1 MEWNRMNI
9 QQELEELKSR
19 IAEIEKAVKEKAV
32 KGTEEKAKGI
42 QLNTGEYVV
51 LSDGV
56 IQKIPRNYPNKDV
69 NNCWLTEQQAVKAAK
84 IMSAVFEL
92 KQLCDIIN
100 EGRKPDF
107 EDDDE
112 CKYYILYDHV
122 NSQFFMDTNFA
133 ESCHSVYFKRNC
145 LDEISPV
152 MSDNL
157 KAYIKG
163 EL

>member
-1 MEWNRMNI
+1 MNI
-9 QQELEELKSR
+9 EQQLQEVRAR
-19 IAEIEKAVKEKAV
+19 IAEIEKAVNNDIKNP
-32 KGTEEKAKGI
+32 KGI
-42 QLNTGEYVV
+42 ELNTGSCCIYG
-51 LSDGV
+51 DGLV
-56 IQKIPRNYPNKDV
+56 ALVPPTKPYKDV
-69 NNCWLTEQQAVKAAK
+69 NNCWLTEQQGVEARD

-112 CKYYILYDHV
+112 AKYYLGYDYV
-122 NSQFFMDTNFA
+122 DPAFFMSSNSVASF
-133 ESCHSVYFKRNC
+133 HSFYFKRNC
-145 LDEISPV
+145 LNEILPM

>member
-1 MEWNRMNI
+1 MNI
-9 QQELEELKSR
+9 EQELEEVKSK
-19 IAEIEKAVKEKAV
+19 IAEIEKAVKAV
-32 KGTEEKAKGI
+32 KEDKEKPEGI
-42 QLNTGEYVV
+42 ELNTGNYWLYGDGDVDSTCA
-51 LSDGV
+51 SD
-56 IQKIPRNYPNKDV
+56 KHKDL
-69 NNCWLTEQQAVKAAK
+69 NNCWLTEQQAVEARN

-92 KQLCDIIN
+92 KQICDIVN

-122 NSQFFMDTNFA
+122 NSQFFMDTNFS
-133 ESCHSVYFKRNC
+133 ESCHSFYFKRNC
-145 LDEISPV
+145 LDEILPV

>member
-1 MEWNRMNI
+1 MNI

-32 KGTEEKAKGI
+32 KGTAEKAEGI

-112 CKYYILYDHV
+112 CKYYILCDHV

-133 ESCHSVYFKRNC
+133 ESCHSFYFKRNC
-145 LDEISPV
+145 LDEILPI

>member
-1 MEWNRMNI
+1 MNI
-9 QQELEELKSR
+9 EQQLKEVKAK
-19 IAEIEKAVKEKAV
+19 IAEIEKAVKEDK
-32 KGTEEKAKGI
+32 EKPKGI
-42 QLNTGEYVV
+42 KLNTGNYR
-51 LSDGV
+51 LYGDGDV
-56 IQKIPRNYPNKDV
+56 DSISLQSQKHKDV
-69 NNCWLTEQQAVKAAK
+69 NNCWLTEQQAVKAGK

-92 KQLCDIIN
+92 KQICDIIN
-100 EGRKPDF
+100 EGGKPDF

-133 ESCHSVYFKRNC
+133 DSCHSFYFKRNC
-145 LDEISPV
+145 LNEILPV

>member
-1 MEWNRMNI
+1 MNI
-9 QQELEELKSR
+9 EQQLEEVKSK
-19 IAEIEKAVKEKAV
+19 IAEIEKAVKETAV
-32 KGTEEKAKGI
+32 KEAAEKPKGI
-42 QLNTGEYVV
+42 KLNTGEYVV

-56 IQKIPRNYPNKDV
+56 IQNIIGNYPNENA
-69 NNCWLTEQQAVKAAK
+69 NNCWLTEQQAEEARN

-122 NSQFFMDTNFA
+122 NSQFFMDTNFS
-133 ESCHSVYFKRNC
+133 ESCHSFYFKRNC
-145 LDEISPV
+145 LDEILPV

-157 KAYIKG
+157 GAYIKG

>member
-1 MEWNRMNI
+1 MNI
-9 QQELEELKSR
+9 EQQLQEVKSK
-19 IAEIEKAVKEKAV
+19 IAEIEKAVKETAV
-32 KGTEEKAKGI
+32 KETAEKSKGI
-42 QLNTGEYVV
+42 QLNTGNYR
-51 LSDGV
+51 LYGDGDV
-56 IQKIPRNYPNKDV
+56 DSMSLQSQKHKDV
-69 NNCWLTEQQAVKAAK
+69 NNCWLTEEQAVKARN
-84 IMSAVFEL
+84 IMSAIFEL

-122 NSQFFMDTNFA
+122 NSQFFIDTNFA
-133 ESCHSVYFKRNC
+133 ESCHSFYFKRNC